1 MCVCLVTQWCLTL
14 YDPMDCSPP
23 GSSVHGNSPGRNTRV
38 DCHALLQGIFLTQG
52 SNPGLLHYRQIIYCL
67 SHQGGPR
74 ILEWGS
80 LSLFQG
86 IFPTQELNRG
96 LLQLQVDSLPA
107 ELPGCVCMCKLSLR
121 RLEGII
127 MDLQRRAVNRTSCGL
142 GMLCA
147 SAVHWAYVSIEYCG

>member
-67 SHQGGPR
+67 SHQGSPR

-80 LSLFQG
+80 PSLPQG
-86 IFPTQELNRG
+86 IFLTQELNQG
-96 LLQLQVDSLPA
+96 LLRCRQILYQLGYQGSPCWVILIINPQFINYFLDFFGFLVYFCYYQKKKKVSFYTV
-107 ELPGCVCMCKLSLR
+107 ER
-121 RLEGII
+121 RFVG
-127 MDLQRRAVNRTSCGL
+127 
-142 GMLCA
+142 
-147 SAVHWAYVSIEYCG
+147 